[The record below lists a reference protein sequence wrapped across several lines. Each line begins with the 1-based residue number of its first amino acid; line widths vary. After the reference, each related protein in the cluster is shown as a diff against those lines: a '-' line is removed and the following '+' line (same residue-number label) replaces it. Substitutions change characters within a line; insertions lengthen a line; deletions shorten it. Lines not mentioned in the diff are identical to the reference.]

1 VPEQPKQPFFAATP
15 YLMFLFPKFSG
26 LALACVAVALLGPHA
41 VHAQRG
47 AIPAQADPAQASIS
61 AAPAALATTPLPT
74 LRYWVQFSDKGP
86 DVQSRLRS
94 AQLLDPALGWTE
106 RARERRQ
113 RLQIAPAPLD
123 LPVYAPYLDALT
135 SVEGLQVRG
144 HSRWLNAAS
153 VEVSDRVVL
162 AKLAALPFVEAV
174 QPVRRY
180 RALPESLEAE
190 KPLDGSQPFR
200 ADRYPGGHTDA
211 WGGGAPFGTGVRGYG
226 WEAAQGTEALPPL
239 REAAAE
245 AGALDFLPPVLYG
258 QAGFQVRMLRTDY
271 LHEIGYRGGGVIIA
285 VFDAGWRSA
294 DTLRQFARMRNRNGI
309 VDQWNFYRNND
320 SVYNYSSHGTA
331 VLSAM
336 TAYLPGEYEG
346 TAPDARFAL
355 YLTEVEEF
363 ERVIEEDF
371 WLMGAERAD
380 MQGVDIINTSLGYTT
395 FDAEDSAFDHTYA
408 DMDGNTTVISRA
420 ADWAASRGMLVVV
433 SAGNQG
439 GNSWTYISAP
449 ADADSALA
457 VGAVDAFGVYA
468 PFSSRG
474 PSADGDVKPNV
485 AAVGASTALVSTSGT
500 VVFGNGTSFSAPLI
514 SGSAACLW
522 QAYPEKNN
530 IEILRAIESSGHQF
544 RQPDDFLG
552 YGIPDF
558 ASAFHKLAEPEAIA
572 QGGDLALFPSLVQTN
587 AVLYAGSGWG
597 AGDVTVEVFQS
608 SGQRVLLLPAQFT
621 LAEQQVLELPNLDR
635 LASGLYL
642 VRVQQAGKSGHV
654 KFFKQ

>member
-1 VPEQPKQPFFAATP
+1 VPGQGKQPFFAVTTN
-15 YLMFLFPKFSG
+15 LMFLFPKFSG
-26 LALACVAVALLGPHA
+26 LALVCVAAALTTPHA
-41 VHAQRG
+41 VLAQLREVPG
-47 AIPAQADPAQASIS
+47 SAGITQPSVSTIPADVAS
-61 AAPAALATTPLPT
+61 TPLPV

-86 DVQSRLRS
+86 DVQKRLRS
-94 AQLLDPALGWTE
+94 PKLLDPALGWTE
-106 RARERRQ
+106 RARQRRQ
-113 RLQIAPAPLD
+113 RLQIEPSWLD
-123 LPVYAPYLDALT
+123 LPVYAPYLDALAT
-135 SVEGLQVRG
+135 VEGLQVRG

-153 VEVSDRVVL
+153 VEVADQAVWASL
-162 AKLAALPFVEAV
+162 AELPFVESV

-190 KPLDGSQPFR
+190 RPQESDQPFW
-200 ADRYPGGHTDA
+200 ADRYADGQPDD
-211 WGGGAPFGTGVRGYG
+211 WGAAVPNKAGDPAGSPTG
-226 WEAAQGTEALPPL
+226 AQGT
-239 REAAAE
+239 
-245 AGALDFLPPVLYG
+245 GTLPPVQEARLAEAADGLPPVVYG

-271 LHEIGYRGGGVIIA
+271 LHEKGYRGAGMLIA
-285 VFDAGWRSA
+285 VFDAGWRAA
-294 DTLRQFARMRNRNGI
+294 DTLRQFARLRNRNAI
-309 VDQWNFYRNND
+309 ADQWNFYRNND

-336 TAYLPGEYEG
+336 TANLPGEYDG

-355 YLTEVEEF
+355 YLTEVEAF
-363 ERVIEEDF
+363 ERIIEEDF

-380 MQGVDIINTSLGYTT
+380 MQGVDVINTSLGYTT
-395 FDAEDSAFDHTYA
+395 FDAEDAAFDHTYA

-500 VVFGNGTSFSAPLI
+500 VVFGNGTSFSAPLV

-522 QAYPEKNN
+522 QAYPEKSN
-530 IEILRAIESSGHQF
+530 IEIMRAIESSGHQF

-558 ASAFHKLAEPEAIA
+558 AAAFHKLAEPEAVVD
-572 QGGDLALFPSLVQTN
+572 GGDLAVFPSPVQSQ
-587 AVLYAGSGWG
+587 AVVYAGPGWG
-597 AGDVTVEVFQS
+597 AGDAVVEVFQS
-608 SGQRVLLLPAQFT
+608 SGQRVLLLQTRFT
-621 LAEQQVLELPNLDR
+621 LADQQVLELSNLDR
-635 LASGLYL
+635 LTSGLYL
-642 VRVQQAGKSGHV
+642 LRVQQAGKSGHV
-654 KFFKQ
+654 KFFKH